1 MRLGLR
7 LYAPSDGVQVGAEAI
22 VKVGVWL
29 PNLLQHPDIQR
40 ELQGH
45 RHGVDV
51 SNCHILLLPNPPVLK
66 AEA

>member
-29 PNLLQHPDIQR
+29 PNLLQHPDVQG
-40 ELQGH
+40 ELQCH
-45 RHGVDV
+45 CVDV
-51 SNCHILLLPNPPVLK
+51 SKLPYI
-66 AEA
+66 AAA